1 MKIKTVRAYQVDL
14 PLIEG
19 RYTWA
24 GGKHFVE
31 TFDSTIV
38 ELITD
43 DGVTGYGENTPLG
56 SAYLPA
62 FALGSRAGAGDREAH
77 LRSHGWPPRGQL
89 QAVSGDQYGNA
100 G

>member
-1 MKIKTVRAYQVDL
+1 MKIEAIRVYQVDL

-38 ELITD
+38 ELVTD
-43 DGVTGYGENTPLG
+43 DGRKGYGENTPLG

-62 FALGSRAGAGDREAH
+62 FALGSRAGIAELAPH
-77 LRSHGWPPRGQL
+77 LLGQ
-89 QAVSGDQYGNA
+89 DP
-100 G
+100 